1 MKKIRADILV
11 TERGLCSS
19 RSEAQRLILA
29 GEVRTGPD
37 SVVRKA
43 GQLLAPDV
51 ELFVMRRREYVSRGA
66 HKLLA
71 AIEAFQPPL
80 EGVVALDLGAST
92 GGFTE
97 VLLKHG
103 ARRVY
108 AVDVGYGQLHYRLRR
123 DERVICLE
131 RTNARYLTPELVPET
146 IEVLTG
152 DVSFISLTKVLPPCV
167 PLLAPDAWVMVLV
180 KPQFE
185 AGREEVGKGGVV
197 RDLAVRKR
205 CVDTIVGFAESTLG
219 WRGVGV
225 VPSPIK
231 GPKGNQEFVAVFRN
245 GSGASEPRAIVAS

>member
-1 MKKIRADILV
+1 MKTIRADILV

-37 SVVRKA
+37 TVVRKA
-43 GQLLAPDV
+43 GQLLPPDV
-51 ELFVMRRREYVSRGA
+51 ELFVNKRREYVSRGA
-66 HKLLA
+66 FKLLA
-71 AIEAFQPPL
+71 AIEAFQPSL

-103 ARRVY
+103 VRRVY
-108 AVDVGYGQLHYRLRR
+108 AVDVGYGQLHYSLRQ
-123 DERVICLE
+123 DERVVCLE
-131 RTNARYLTPELVPET
+131 RTNARNLTSEMVPET
-146 IEVLTG
+146 IQVLTG

-167 PLLAPDAWVMVLV
+167 SLLAPGAWVMVLV

-185 AGREEVGKGGVV
+185 AGRKEVKKGGVV
-197 RDLAVRKR
+197 RDPVVRQR
-205 CVDTIVGFAESTLG
+205 CVDTIVEFAEDTLG
-219 WRGVGV
+219 WRQVGV

-245 GSGASEPRAIVAS
+245 GDEA